1 MIASQAKYYA
11 QRLVEKYHIDCSGL
25 TILTEAASGAYIYN
39 PLIPILANAN
49 KVITFCRPSRYGS
62 VEDIR
67 TSMFEAYGSLGL
79 GKKFEFIT
87 ELEAS
92 ILEQSDLITNSGHL
106 RPIGANFIKSLR
118 DTAVIS
124 LMWEPWEMRKGEI
137 DLVAARKK
145 GILIMGTNEHD
156 PPCDMR
162 PYSFLTALRLLMDL
176 QVSIAND
183 NLLIM
188 GDQPTLALAIA
199 DGLRKQ
205 GYASKSMT
213 LEMAENQTL
222 LEELL
227 DWASVILI
235 AEHADK
241 RLLLGKEGIIRSE
254 QVIAGKVASV
264 GLISGLIETEDLL
277 KANLAVLPKKAVP
290 QGYMAYSPSELGCFP
305 VMNLFSAGIKVGQAM
320 VRARLGGHGLKES
333 AEIALESSPALDLEG
348 EWSWI

>member
-1 MIASQAKYYA
+1 MKPSQAKYYA
-11 QRLVEKYHIDCSGL
+11 QRLVEKYDVDCSGL
-25 TILTEAASGAYIYN
+25 TILTEAASGAYFYN
-39 PLIPILANAN
+39 PLIPIIANAN
-49 KVITFCRPSRYGS
+49 KVITFCRPSHYGS

-67 TSMFEAYGSLGL
+67 TKMFEAYGSLGL
-79 GKKFEFIT
+79 GEKFEFIT
-87 ELEAS
+87 KLEAS
-92 ILEQSDLITNSGHL
+92 VLEQVDLITNSGHL
-106 RPIGANFIKSLR
+106 RPFGANFIKSLR

-124 LMWEPWEMRKGEI
+124 LMWEPWEMREGEI

-162 PYSFLTALRLLMDL
+162 PYSFLAALRLLMDL
-176 QVSIAND
+176 KVSIAED

-188 GDQPTLALAIA
+188 GDQRTLALAIA
-199 DGLRKQ
+199 DGFRKQ
-205 GYASKSMT
+205 GYATKSMT
-213 LEMAENQTL
+213 LEMAENQNL
-222 LEELL
+222 LEESL

-241 RLLLGKEGIIRSE
+241 RLLLGREGIIRSE

-264 GLISGLIETEDLL
+264 GLISGLIETDDLL
-277 KANLAVLPKKAVP
+277 EANIAVLPKKAVP

-305 VMNLFSAGIKVGQAM
+305 VMNLFSAGVKVGQAM
-320 VRARLGGHGLKES
+320 VRARLGGHGLKKS